1 MIRRIAAITVL
12 VALAGCAGNQ
22 LTLPGTQTV
31 NCQWTLSNAG
41 GAPYLSLQCGQPNQG
56 STKPVSTTPASTTK
70 SVSTP

>member
-1 MIRRIAAITVL
+1 MIRHIAAITVL

-41 GAPYLSLQCGQPNQG
+41 GAPYLSLQCGNPQNAGTTQG
-56 STKPVSTTPASTTK
+56 SAKPVSTNKAQ
-70 SVSTP
+70 